1 MASII
6 GQSRALHT
14 YENMMGMSERFAK
27 DPATQVLLHRLFY
40 ELLGEEKIGVYIDKN
55 RDRWAELILYM
66 ARYMQGQ
73 QGSGGTFKPGGS
85 NAVGISP
92 GADKQGK

>member
-1 MASII
+1 MAK
-6 GQSRALHT
+6 T
-14 YENMMGMSERFAK
+14 YKYAMDPMQERM
-27 DPATQVLLHRLFY
+27 LNELFDRI
-40 ELLGEEKIGVYIDKN
+40 LGDDEIGVFIDKN

-92 GADKQGK
+92 GADTGSK